1 MIAMVK
7 RLRTAEQLSEVI
19 VSSWAA
25 RLSRFRRITGTDG
38 NRWALPLP
46 RLDRNDELTKSQIDG
61 DSSFLFGNEVS
72 PEIGEGLSL
81 TDAGTVRARGRA
93 ALGFYARLSF
103 RAKNAS
109 A

>member
-72 PEIGEGLSL
+72 PETGDRLSL
-81 TDAGTVRARGRA
+81 TGRRNS
-93 ALGFYARLSF
+93 LG
-103 RAKNAS
+103 
-109 A
+109 